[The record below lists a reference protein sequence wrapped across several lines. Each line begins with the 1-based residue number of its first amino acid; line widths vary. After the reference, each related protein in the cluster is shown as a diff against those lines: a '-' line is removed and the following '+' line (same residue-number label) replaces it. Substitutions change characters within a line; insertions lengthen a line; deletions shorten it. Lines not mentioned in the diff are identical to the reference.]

1 MLGRSADKALGWAV
15 AGLQGLQHIRPPKPV
30 RKRYIRFM
38 PELPEVEM
46 ARRRLVRWLDG
57 REVVGVEV
65 DDTRIAPPEG
75 RSALLRIRGALR
87 DSLRRGKLM
96 WLGFETGSLASHL
109 GMTGKWVRREGP
121 GEVRFSRAR
130 LVLDDGSVLHYT
142 DPRLF
147 GRLEPL
153 SRSDVEAR
161 FSALGLDPLADEVTV
176 KALREALGKGRRAI
190 KVALMDQARVAGLGN
205 IHAAEAL
212 FRAGIHP
219 ERPGAEVS
227 DAELRRLV
235 RGIAE
240 TLDFGL
246 AEQEGEEPAYL
257 EEPGTDNPFQVYG
270 RAGAPCRRCGTP
282 IESIR
287 QAQRTTCYCPRCQPR
302 SPGR

>member
-1 MLGRSADKALGWAV
+1 
-15 AGLQGLQHIRPPKPV
+15 
-30 RKRYIRFM
+30 M

-57 REVVGVEV
+57 REVVEVEL

-75 RSALLRIRGALR
+75 RAALSRVRGALR
-87 DSLRRGKLM
+87 ESLRRGKLL
-96 WLGFETGSLASHL
+96 WLGFERGGVASHL

-121 GEVRFSRAR
+121 GAVRFSRAR
-130 LVLDDGSVLHYT
+130 LVLSDGSVLHYT

-153 SRSDVEAR
+153 SRPEVEER
-161 FSALGLDPLADEVTV
+161 FSSLGLDPLADTVTV
-176 KALREALGKGRRAI
+176 KSLREALGKGKRAI

-219 ERPGAEVS
+219 ERPVNEVT
-227 DAELRRLV
+227 DAELKRLV
-235 RGIAE
+235 RGIRE

-246 AEQEGEEPAYL
+246 AEQEGEEPVYL
-257 EEPGTDNPFQVYG
+257 EEPGSENPFQVYG
-270 RAGAPCRRCGTP
+270 RAGEPCRRCRTL
-282 IESIR
+282 IESFR

-302 SPGR
+302 SPDP

>member
-1 MLGRSADKALGWAV
+1 
-15 AGLQGLQHIRPPKPV
+15 
-30 RKRYIRFM
+30 M

-46 ARRRLVRWLDG
+46 ARRRLVRWLEG
-57 REVVGVEV
+57 REVIEV
-65 DDTRIAPPEG
+65 QLDDTRITPPEG
-75 RSALLRIRGALR
+75 RAALTRVRGALR
-87 DSLRRGKLM
+87 DSLRRGKQL
-96 WLGFETGSLASHL
+96 WLGFDHGAIASHL
-109 GMTGKWVRREGP
+109 GMTGKWVRREGA

-153 SRSDVEAR
+153 SRQEAEAK
-161 FSALGLDPLADEVTV
+161 FSALGLDPLSDAVTG
-176 KALREALGKGRRAI
+176 ASLRGALGKGRRAI
-190 KVALMDQARVAGLGN
+190 KVALMDQARIAGLGN

-219 ERPGAEVS
+219 ERSVSEVS
-227 DAELRRLV
+227 DAELERLV

-246 AEQEGEEPAYL
+246 EEQQGEEPAYL
-257 EEPGTDNPFQVYG
+257 EEPGSDNPFQVYG
-270 RAGAPCRRCGTP
+270 RAGAPCRRCGTT

-287 QAQRTTCYCPRCQPR
+287 QAQRTTCYCPQCQPR
-302 SPGR
+302 APDR